1 MQINIRDLMD
11 NIEDSSVEME
21 ETNVVSS
28 ERIKELTKMKINELG
43 AGSAPRRS
51 AKKKIVTV
59 LVAAAVVSALG
70 LSAYAALNG
79 GLGSLTFGK
88 SSWGPSIEEDI
99 KHSLPGRSGAE
110 RRRAA

>member
-21 ETNVVSS
+21 EANVVSS

-43 AGSAPRRS
+43 SASGVASAPKHGS
-51 AKKKIVTV
+51 KKKIVTV

-70 LSAYAALNG
+70 ISAYAALAG
-79 GLGSLTFGK
+79 GLGGLTFGK
-88 SSWGPSIEEDI
+88 ISWGPSIEEDI
-99 KHSLPGRSGAE
+99 
-110 RRRAA
+110 